1 VSSFASQFNLAYEN
15 NHAPEP
21 ISIARE
27 SMLRAIGV
35 VVLLGV
41 GVMHFVQIVAAI
53 PGTPLLAAAFIVLV
67 AACLVVASRLVT
79 HGDGV
84 AWVGAGLV
92 GAAAIAGY
100 VFTRVFN
107 TPFDNQDVGNW
118 SCMLGLAALF
128 VETSLLAF
136 SGCALSVGRVLE
148 RRAVPAS
155 LMVEPAGRRAA
166 A

>member
-1 VSSFASQFNLAYEN
+1 MSSFASHFNLPYEN
-15 NHAPEP
+15 RHASES
-21 ISIARE
+21 ISIARD

-35 VVLLGV
+35 VTLLGI

-53 PGTPLLAAAFIVLV
+53 PGTPLLAAAFVVLV
-67 AACLVVASRLVT
+67 GACVVVASRLVT

-118 SCMLGLAALF
+118 SCMLGLAALS

-136 SGCALSVGRVLE
+136 SGCALSAGRALQG
-148 RRAVPAS
+148 RAGAAS
-155 LMVEPAGRRAA
+155 VTVEPASSRAA